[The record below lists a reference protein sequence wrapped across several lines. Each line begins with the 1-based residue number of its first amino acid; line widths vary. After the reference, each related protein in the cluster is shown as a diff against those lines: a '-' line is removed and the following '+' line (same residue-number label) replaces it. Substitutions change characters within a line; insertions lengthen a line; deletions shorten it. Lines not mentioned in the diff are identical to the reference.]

1 MWVTINCCRWR
12 LCLSSCALMII
23 YDDVMFSVSLYN
35 ICLCVVCRRAME
47 MHWLWRYGWPTHPSY
62 FTSSAVTLISQRWA
76 LRHRTCW
83 PSVCSVHS
91 WCSLTLYRTGFI
103 RRCRRSSV
111 QTPTSTILQVDTV
124 IDVAI
129 TSTQFTFLRPMTH
142 TPLTGAISWLHFPA
156 PVYCT
161 GFSSRVCLEL
171 KFLAPKM
178 NMAEN

>member
-12 LCLSSCALMII
+12 LCSSSCALMII

-35 ICLCVVCRRAME
+35 ACLCVVSRRAME
-47 MHWLWRYGWPTHPSY
+47 MRWLWRCGWPTHPSY
-62 FTSSAVTLISQRWA
+62 FISSAVTLILQRWA

-83 PSVCSVHS
+83 PSVCSVRS

-111 QTPTSTILQVDTV
+111 QIPTSTIRQVDIV

-129 TSTQFTFLRPMTH
+129 TSTQITCLRPMTYAAE
-142 TPLTGAISWLHFPA
+142 TATISRLHFPA
-156 PVYCT
+156 PVFCT
-161 GFSSRVCLEL
+161 GFYHPMCVWSWNFWHQ
-171 KFLAPKM
+171 K
-178 NMAEN
+178 